1 MTIRTRIIA
10 TNCAVLCLI
19 AALCVVATA
28 DVKIEEGEM
37 DGAPFRILMPD
48 DWNNRLILFAHGY
61 SGSTELGR
69 GKVPLE
75 EYALDHGYAMAY
87 SGYNE
92 TGWAVGAG
100 VACTDRLRQHFV
112 EKYSMPERTYIAG
125 ASMGGTIT
133 VCLMETYPDTY
144 DGGLPMAG
152 AVASPLDFWK
162 RVIFDLR
169 VVFDYYCPDIP
180 GTATEFPEGF
190 SFREDV
196 VPVVRK
202 LMKDEKKT
210 AELTK
215 VTGVQSYELASM
227 MWFATEGLK
236 ELYQR
241 CGGNPFSNTCRYYSG
256 SSDDRALNKGVRR
269 YESDRNAVE
278 YLLKYYEPTGG
289 IQRPIVALHGTGDT
303 LVPIEEEHR
312 YKELLEKK
320 GNGSLFVVKVVDR
333 PGHVTFRP
341 EEMARAFEE
350 LVGWVEHGTKPAF
363 GDITHTPPKKKRE
376 K

>member
-1 MTIRTRIIA
+1 MTIRTRIVA
-10 TNCAVLCLI
+10 TNCAALCLV

-37 DGAPFRILMPD
+37 DGAPYRILMPD
-48 DWNNRLILFAHGY
+48 DWNSRLILFAHGY
-61 SGSTELGR
+61 SGSTKLGR

-100 VACTDRLRQHFV
+100 VACTDRLRQYFV
-112 EKYSMPERTYIAG
+112 EKHGTPERVYIAG

-133 VCLMETYPDTY
+133 VCLMETYPDVY

-162 RVIFDLR
+162 RTIFDLR

-190 SFREDV
+190 SFREHV
-196 VPVVRK
+196 VPAVRK
-202 LMKDEKKT
+202 LMKDEEKMT
-210 AELTK
+210 ELTS
-215 VTGVQSYELASM
+215 VTGVKSYELANM

-256 SSDDRALNKGVRR
+256 SSDDRALNAGVRR

-278 YLLKYYEPTGG
+278 YLLKYYEPTGE
-289 IQRPIVALHGTGDT
+289 IKRPMVALHGTGDT
-303 LVPIEEEHR
+303 LVPIEQEHR

-320 GNGSLFVVKVVDR
+320 GNGNLFVLKVVDR
-333 PGHVTFRP
+333 PGHVTFRQ
-341 EEMARAFEE
+341 EEIVRAFEE
-350 LVGWVEHGTKPAF
+350 LVAWVEHGTKPAF
-363 GDITHTPPKKKRE
+363 GDVTYTPKKKRE
-376 K
+376 R

>member
-1 MTIRTRIIA
+1 MRIRSTSFLRNCAALLVIA
-10 TNCAVLCLI
+10 TLCA
-19 AALCVVATA
+19 AAVAE
-28 DVKIEEGEM
+28 VKVENGEM

-48 DWNNRLILFAHGY
+48 DWNDQLVLFAHGY
-61 SGSTELGR
+61 SGSTKLGS
-69 GKVPLE
+69 GKMPLE
-75 EYALDHGYAMAY
+75 SYSLEHGYAMAY

-100 VACTDRLRQHFV
+100 VACTEKLRQYFV
-112 EKYSMPERTYIAG
+112 EKYGKPQRVYITG

-133 VCLMETYPDTY
+133 VCLMETYPDAY

-162 RVIFDLR
+162 RTIFDLR

-190 SFREDV
+190 SYREHV
-196 VPVVRK
+196 VPAVKK
-202 LMKDEKKT
+202 LTKDKEKM

-236 ELYQR
+236 ELYER

-256 SSDDRALNKGVRR
+256 ASDDRALNNGVAR
-269 YESDRNAVE
+269 YESDREAVE
-278 YLLKYYEPTGG
+278 YLLKYYEPTGE
-289 IQRPIVALHGTGDT
+289 IKRPMIALHGTGDT
-303 LVPIEEEHR
+303 LVPIEQEHR
-312 YKELLEKK
+312 YNEVLEKK
-320 GNGSLFVVKVVDR
+320 GNNQFFVLKTVDR

-341 EEMARAFEE
+341 EEMERAFEE
-350 LVGWVEHGTKPAF
+350 LIAWVEHGTKPAL
-363 GDITHTPPKKKRE
+363 GDITYTPKKKR
-376 K
+376 